1 MVQWGAVVSGRL
13 RIAVGLSDAEVGPVA
28 EKLRALAGEGPAGAV
43 FARLS
48 EQLEH
53 KRRWRPMRAGDVV
66 TVAKGAKR

>member
-1 MVQWGAVVSGRL
+1 MSGRL
-13 RIAVGLSDAEVGPVA
+13 RLAVGLSDAEVGPVA

-53 KRRWRPMRAGDVV
+53 KRRWRPTGAGDVV
-66 TVAKGAKR
+66 TVAKGARR

>member
-1 MVQWGAVVSGRL
+1 MSGRL

-66 TVAKGAKR
+66 TVVAKGAKR

>member
-1 MVQWGAVVSGRL
+1 MSGRL
-13 RIAVGLSDAEVGPVA
+13 RLAVGLSDAEVGPVA

-53 KRRWRPMRAGDVV
+53 KRRWRPTGVGDVV
-66 TVAKGAKR
+66 AVAKGAKGR